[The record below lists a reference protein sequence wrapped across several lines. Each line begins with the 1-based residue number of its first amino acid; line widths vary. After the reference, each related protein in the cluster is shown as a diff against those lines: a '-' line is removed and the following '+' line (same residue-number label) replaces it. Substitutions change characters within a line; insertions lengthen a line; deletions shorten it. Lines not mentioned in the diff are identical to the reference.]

1 MPERF
6 RIGRLRGGIGRSMA
20 TPKRLGSGTMGSMRG
35 ILWTRRV
42 LSWHVPHYDRGGFYL
57 QAMVIVAIDVGWQ
70 SYQFAPG
77 WAVAI
82 LAVVAVVMTVRADHY
97 TKTEQVIW
105 VLVALSLM
113 VVEIRAITR
122 DRNVA
127 ETQRRV
133 FEQQLQDRFQQTANS
148 LGAVIR
154 ESDAHFDAT
163 IGKIGQAINTETGG
177 DTFCYLDMT
186 FSPIWENG
194 KETTRGYLRLEAVR
208 VGKYPLR
215 DVSITIDDH
224 IKFGT
229 VMNDLRKRDTHN
241 FTTDAND
248 KVLEEMEQAGRAS
261 RVTIQVGNFA
271 VGSKA
276 LGGYPINDS
285 DVQEFDVLIRL
296 FNLQTF
302 IERITMRRT
311 NGHWSKAILLELP
324 QKKGHLWTKIDK
336 TFPTKD
342 GHLEVGWP
350 RPTKGRADWDH

>member
-194 KETTRGYLRLEAVR
+194 KETTRGYLQ
-208 VGKYPLR
+208 
-215 DVSITIDDH
+215 I
-224 IKFGT
+224 
-229 VMNDLRKRDTHN
+229 
-241 FTTDAND
+241 
-248 KVLEEMEQAGRAS
+248 GRAS
-261 RVTIQVGNFA
+261 CRERV
-271 VGSKA
+271 
-276 LGGYPINDS
+276 
-285 DVQEFDVLIRL
+285 
-296 FNLQTF
+296 
-302 IERITMRRT
+302 
-311 NGHWSKAILLELP
+311 
-324 QKKGHLWTKIDK
+324 
-336 TFPTKD
+336 
-342 GHLEVGWP
+342 
-350 RPTKGRADWDH
+350 